1 MELDRKFLMGVLFG
15 LVIAS
20 APIYGYEAYGKVIQS
35 FNIIEG
41 PFFLIAAILYIP
53 VGYWAIKYNSN
64 LAYYI
69 LLIGTIGIFIAYGL
83 SRSDLYYLVGRE
95 KIGSFGSLGIMSKIY
110 QAGIIIISVWA
121 LYSNRDKKEIKMIDK

>member
-1 MELDRKFLMGVLFG
+1 MEFDKKFLFGILFG

-20 APIYGYEAYGKVIQS
+20 TPIYGYEAYGKIFQS
-35 FNIIEG
+35 FNVIEG
-41 PFFLIAAILYIP
+41 PFFLIAAILYLP

-69 LLIGTIGIFIAYGL
+69 LLIGTIGIFLAFAL

-95 KIGSFGSLGIMSKIY
+95 KIGTFGSLSIMSKIY
-110 QAGIIIISVWA
+110 QAGIIIISIWA
-121 LYSNRDKKEIKMIDK
+121 IYSNSKRKEIKVIDE